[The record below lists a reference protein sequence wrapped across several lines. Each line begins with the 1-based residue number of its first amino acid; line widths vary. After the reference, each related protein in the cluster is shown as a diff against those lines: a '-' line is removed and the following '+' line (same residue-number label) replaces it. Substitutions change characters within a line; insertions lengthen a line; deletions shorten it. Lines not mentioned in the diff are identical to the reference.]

1 MPKAVM
7 LVFTDPSSPDVEDE
21 FNDWYDSTHLPD
33 IFKAAPGIKSAT
45 RYRLAESP
53 APGAEMPNRH
63 LAIYEVEADD
73 LNQVITDMG
82 EAFVRGEMPMS
93 DTLSVGPIVFFEQIT
108 ERLTP

>member
-21 FNDWYDSTHLPD
+21 YNAWYDSAHIPD

-53 APGAEMPNRH
+53 APGVEMPNRH

-73 LNQVITDMG
+73 LNQVIADMG
-82 EAFVRGEMPMS
+82 AAFGRGEMPMS
-93 DTLSVGPIVFFEQIT
+93 DALSVGPIVFFEQIS
-108 ERLTP
+108 ERFTP